1 MANEKMP
8 EAPEWL
14 TEGAKKLWWQIVPL
28 IPGFN
33 PILDEAAVSIYVTL
47 LDQINTLEEKKDL
60 SPEELSL
67 WEELTDESFEWA
79 KELGL
84 TPRSY
89 LEITQALKLKGAS

>member
-1 MANEKMP
+1 MTNEKMP
-8 EAPEWL
+8 KAPDWL
-14 TEGAKKLWWQIVPL
+14 TPGAKKLWRQVVPL

-47 LDQINTLEEKKDL
+47 LDQIAELEEKKDL
-60 SPEELSL
+60 SAEDLSL

>member
-1 MANEKMP
+1 MAENRIP
-8 EAPEWL
+8 EPPEWL
-14 TEGAKKLWWQIVPL
+14 TEGAKKLWRQITPL
-28 IPGFN
+28 IPDFN
-33 PILDEAAVSIYVTL
+33 PVLDEAAVSIYVTL
-47 LDQINTLEEKKDL
+47 LDQINELEEKKDL
-60 SPEELSL
+60 SAEDLSL